1 MTTPLTRS
9 QTIPRLPRSV
19 GISPSAQLEGLPPTA
34 SHQEQLLPKRSA
46 LDEASLRKIIRDMGL
61 KVTDQ
66 RLLILKALHTGR
78 AHVTAQEVFETVSNK
93 DSSIGFATVY
103 RFLRSLTES
112 GFVTE
117 VRLGGSSARYE
128 LKPEGHHDHLT
139 CVKCGKICEFENSQ
153 IENLQARVAE
163 QFGFQLTGHVLELY
177 GVCYDCQ

>member
-128 LKPEGHHDHLT
+128 LKPEGH
-139 CVKCGKICEFENSQ
+139 GKICEIENSQ